1 MIYLFR
7 AGFALLLALI
17 RRYDLVEDAPAPV
30 NPSPVKEGVVQS

>member
-17 RRYDLVEDAPAPV
+17 RRWETAEAPDPV
-30 NPSPVKEGVVQS
+30 RQGGVP